1 MVESKAKTG
10 AVRARLAH
18 KLAKYVRATPI
29 HLTGARGGAFP
40 STSHLSIALFIKP
53 SEEPPREDLEIR
65 IIPGTLLTMNV
76 PTSLEKAIHPSHQL
90 EENPSHPDQSLFSS
104 PAKTEEEELLFLRD
118 SNLETFWSLD
128 PTQSMEY
135 PSAELIPPTFSPLQ
149 PKFPLMEST
158 SLLMISSS
166 KKASVS
172 PKTN

>member
-40 STSHLSIALFIKP
+40 STSHVSIPLFIQP

-65 IIPGTLLTMNV
+65 IIPGTLLMMST
-76 PTSLEKAIHPSHQL
+76 PTSLEKAIHPNHQL
-90 EENPSHPDQSLFSS
+90 EENPSHLDQSSFSS

-118 SNLETFWSLD
+118 SNLEIFWSLD
-128 PTQSMEY
+128 PTQSTES
-135 PSAELIPPTFSPLQ
+135 PSAELTPLTSLPLP
-149 PKFPLMEST
+149 PKFPLMELT
-158 SLLMISSS
+158 SLLMINSS
-166 KKASVS
+166 KEALDS
-172 PKTN
+172 PRTN

>member
-40 STSHLSIALFIKP
+40 STSHLSIPLFIQP

-65 IIPGTLLTMNV
+65 IIPGTLLMMST
-76 PTSLEKAIHPSHQL
+76 PTSLEKAIHPNHQL
-90 EENPSHPDQSLFSS
+90 EENPSHLDQSSFSS

-118 SNLETFWSLD
+118 SNLEIFWLLD
-128 PTQSMEY
+128 PTQSTES
-135 PSAELIPPTFSPLQ
+135 PSAELTPPTSLPLP

-158 SLLMISSS
+158 SLLMINSS
-166 KKASVS
+166 KEALDS
-172 PKTN
+172 PRTN

>member
-29 HLTGARGGAFP
+29 HLSGARGSAFP
-40 STSHLSIALFIKP
+40 STSHVSIPLFIQH

-76 PTSLEKAIHPSHQL
+76 PTSLEKAIHPSQQL
-90 EENPSHPDQSLFSS
+90 EENPSHPDQSSFSS
-104 PAKTEEEELLFLRD
+104 PAKTEEEELLFSRN
-118 SNLETFWSLD
+118 SNLEIFWLPD
-128 PTQSMEY
+128 PTQSTES
-135 PSAELIPPTFSPLQ
+135 PSAESTPPTFSPLQ

-158 SLLMISSS
+158 SLLMINSSRE
-166 KKASVS
+166 ALDS